1 MPIYKYRAATRTG
14 DVVEYR
20 TDAPNKFA
28 LLNKLKT
35 NGLYPISITSINV
48 RTDKKAKKQKRNI
61 ETSNSI
67 LKQVRTEQIK
77 KSMDNKESWFKR
89 ADNALQKNRAIKKRD
104 IVVFTQNF
112 YLLKKADFNNIHALS
127 TVIET
132 IENPTLKAIVED
144 ILLGVEA
151 GENMYTTME
160 YYGSVFPPIY
170 INMIKV
176 GEMSGSLTNALQ
188 QAVEYLES
196 SEALNKKIREIL
208 IPNLVQFLLLIVL
221 AVIGTVIAVPMIQNA
236 FDAFGSSAQ
245 LPAITIAFSNF
256 LDWIS
261 KIWYIPVGIIVAII
275 AIIMVYIR
283 TPKGKYKFHYFKY
296 KMPVFGKLIYAI
308 DFSRLIQSILLNL
321 KNGQR
326 IQEALE
332 TSRNISNN
340 LVMLS
345 LIETAINNI
354 TVGQSWIEPFEQSG
368 LSTPM
373 ITEMLKIGMQT
384 DLVEMMEKLNDY
396 MQIDIDNIMQKVIK
410 VLPQIVQIFVGIVLI
425 FVVVVVLVPMI
436 QAYMGGWMLEDYTSD
451 LL

>member
-1 MPIYKYRAATRTG
+1 M
-14 DVVEYR
+14 
-20 TDAPNKFA
+20 
-28 LLNKLKT
+28 
-35 NGLYPISITSINV
+35 NV
-48 RTDKKAKKQKRNI
+48 KSDKRIKKQKRNI
-61 ETSNSI
+61 ETSNSV
-67 LKQVRTEQIK
+67 LKQVRAEQIK
-77 KSMDNKESWFKR
+77 KSMDNRESWFKR
-89 ADNALQKNRAIKKRD
+89 LDDRLQKNRAIKKRD
-104 IVVFTQNF
+104 IIVFTQNF

-151 GENMYTTME
+151 GDNMYTTME

-176 GEMSGSLTNALQ
+176 GELSGSLTNALE
-188 QAVEYLES
+188 QAVKYLEDT
-196 SEALNKKIREIL
+196 EALNKKLREIL
-208 IPNLVQFLLLIVL
+208 IPNLVQFVLLLVL
-221 AVIGTVIAVPMIQNA
+221 AVVGTLISVPMIQNA
-236 FDAFGSSAQ
+236 FDSFGSTEQ

-261 KIWYIPVGIIVAII
+261 SIWYIPVAIILAIVA
-275 AIIMVYIR
+275 AVLLYIR
-283 TPKGKYKFHYFKY
+283 TPKGKYRFHYFKY
-296 KMPVFGKLIYAI
+296 KMPIFGKLIYAI

-321 KNGQR
+321 RNGLR

-396 MQIDIDNIMQKVIK
+396 MQIDIDTIMQRIIK
-410 VLPQIVQIFVGIVLI
+410 VLPQVVQIFVGVVLI

-436 QAYMGGWMLEDYTSD
+436 QAYMGGWMLDKYT
-451 LL
+451 

>member
-1 MPIYKYRAATRTG
+1 
-14 DVVEYR
+14 
-20 TDAPNKFA
+20 
-28 LLNKLKT
+28 
-35 NGLYPISITSINV
+35 
-48 RTDKKAKKQKRNI
+48 
-61 ETSNSI
+61 
-67 LKQVRTEQIK
+67 
-77 KSMDNKESWFKR
+77 
-89 ADNALQKNRAIKKRD
+89 
-104 IVVFTQNF
+104 
-112 YLLKKADFNNIHALS
+112 
-127 TVIET
+127 
-132 IENPTLKAIVED
+132 
-144 ILLGVEA
+144 
-151 GENMYTTME
+151 MYTTME

-261 KIWYIPVGIIVAII
+261 KIWYIPVGIIVAIV